1 MSFLFVSPLTV
12 LPSWAMV
19 LVAVS
24 LELVVYWLPLVSP
37 LLSVLLPVLVLI
49 LVLPYQSL
57 LRLPLSYIDI
67 IDNFYTF
74 KILCLK
80 YGFFQTLQFEDSVS
94 DIVIFYLDYFAG
106 LIAPFWVILLPLPVV
121 VLFLLKDL
129 DHIIHFHLRVFAS
142 ILFPPCQINPD
153 IKNGSCRRGRPCP
166 FIFVDEWTVSL
177 YWSNAL
183 DNIAV

>member
-1 MSFLFVSPLTV
+1 MSLADIGRCSSSFICLTMSFLFVSPLTV

-80 YGFFQTLQFEDSVS
+80 YGFFRPSSLKISVS

-129 DHIIHFHLRVFAS
+129 DHIIHFS
-142 ILFPPCQINPD
+142 PPGICEYSFP
-153 IKNGSCRRGRPCP
+153 
-166 FIFVDEWTVSL
+166 SL
-177 YWSNAL
+177 SN
-183 DNIAV
+183 